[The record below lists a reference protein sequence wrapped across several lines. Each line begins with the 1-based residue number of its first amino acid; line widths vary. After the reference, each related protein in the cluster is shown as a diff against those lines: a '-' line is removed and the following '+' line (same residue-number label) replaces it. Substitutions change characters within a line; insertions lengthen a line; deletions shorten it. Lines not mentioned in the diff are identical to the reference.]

1 MWHVANKCV
10 RPRSMS
16 LTLNTQTLPQTAGFL
31 QRLEDAE
38 RRDYDRLYT
47 PRGSEY
53 NPQEELARHTDLL
66 AKLRAKPL
74 AVRLGEVLQQKNMR
88 AIDWFR
94 AFDPNADGSINRD
107 EWFDRIQEFGVEAT
121 RAETNQLF
129 ELLDTDRSQSLTFDK
144 LKPALVKMTSS
155 VQEFATKISHAEGR
169 IERLQ
174 RAVEQASALRAS
186 ISDAEQEASRIIG
199 MIEGQVT
206 TASTSPEPTL
216 RDAKRSTRACLGPSA
231 GRASW
236 PCPCAR
242 AVRATCA
249 PTCVSIIALHA
260 RCPCLTAL
268 ASPAAAATP
277 GGQDRR
283 IAFRRVGRRRRRQQR
298 CDGRGHTSEFV
309 RAWHARAERA
319 RPKQGD

>member
-1 MWHVANKCV
+1 
-10 RPRSMS
+10 MS

-155 VQEFATKISHAEGR
+155 VQEFATSDRFE
-169 IERLQ
+169 LL
-174 RAVEQASALRAS
+174 QASTERRT
-186 ISDAEQEASRIIG
+186 EAAKSPAGRSPVHSFPSGGGSR
-199 MIEGQVT
+199 
-206 TASTSPEPTL
+206 L
-216 RDAKRSTRACLGPSA
+216 RSTRGVP
-231 GRASW
+231 
-236 PCPCAR
+236 
-242 AVRATCA
+242 
-249 PTCVSIIALHA
+249 
-260 RCPCLTAL
+260 
-268 ASPAAAATP
+268 
-277 GGQDRR
+277 
-283 IAFRRVGRRRRRQQR
+283 
-298 CDGRGHTSEFV
+298 
-309 RAWHARAERA
+309 
-319 RPKQGD
+319 